1 MLVNRNFTACQA
13 RLRRVRW
20 PQMPGSTLQNWL
32 GRFRVKI
39 LRQEASGATRCRR
52 PTVLDGLPASAQGP
66 INGDEAR
73 RDVPAGNRQLV
84 LLGHKLRLRGEDT
97 VEIDNSSLVLGLHQ
111 HHGILGLLH
120 GDLQA
125 LRLELVLEERHQGVF
140 DLLASLQDSLLIL
153 KNLLLEAGILLP
165 DIVEDAAIV
174 QDPPGERRQNQAGK
188 TLLGKQAADI
198 AGGVAEET
206 RHPDLRVEV
215 GFRHADPGTLGRRV
229 AQCPAH
235 VGPALEQLGGN
246 ALELSA

>member
-1 MLVNRNFTACQA
+1 MIQRSPCLYRRPSVEGTGRSGDPARTTATNPIGKRMPVNRNFTACQA

-20 PQMPGSTLQNWL
+20 PQMPGSTSQNWS
-32 GRFRVKI
+32 GRFKVKV

-73 RDVPAGNRQLV
+73 RDVAAGNRQLV

-97 VEIDNSSLVLGLHQ
+97 VEIDKSPLILGLHQ

-140 DLLASLQDSLLIL
+140 DLLASFQDR
-153 KNLLLEAGILLP
+153 KPLLEAGILLP
-165 DIVEDAAIV
+165 
-174 QDPPGERRQNQAGK
+174 
-188 TLLGKQAADI
+188 
-198 AGGVAEET
+198 
-206 RHPDLRVEV
+206 
-215 GFRHADPGTLGRRV
+215 
-229 AQCPAH
+229 
-235 VGPALEQLGGN
+235 
-246 ALELSA
+246 